1 MAEET
6 KKPAPEADGT
16 DKDTEF
22 HREAV
27 ARYDAAWQREQENI
41 TAAYEDLEFLTGE
54 QWDLMVKAERE
65 AENRPCMTINE
76 LPQFI
81 RQITGDIRQMRPAIK
96 CVPVDDRGDPKTAKV
111 NAGLIRYI
119 ENRSAASTVYY
130 HGADSQ
136 VQAGIGHWRVI
147 TEYAS
152 DTTFEQEIRIDMI
165 EDGVGVLW
173 DPDAIRLDRSDAG
186 YCFVPI
192 DMSTGAFEKKYPDAS
207 TDSFGD
213 QQFRAFQGWYLDD
226 SVRVAEYW
234 YKEPIKRKL
243 LVFESQIDDLT
254 DASPEELAEAQDLAA
269 RASAQGLDVRIEE
282 RDGYQV
288 MRAVISGSEVLEEP
302 KKWPGRYIPIVP
314 VIGEQIQ
321 VGRKRFRHGA
331 IRFARDPQ
339 RLLNYYMSAD
349 TEIVALQPKSPF
361 VGTEKNFE
369 RHQDEWENANTQN
382 LPFLTYTP
390 DPANG
395 GARPER
401 VQPPVSSQGIREGLQ
416 LASEKLRATTGIY
429 DASLGRQSNETSGK
443 AIIARQREGDTGSY
457 VYVENFSQAVGY
469 TGRIV
474 LDLIPHIYDTA
485 RTVRIVGEDGK
496 EELVKVN
503 QPAGVAFDG
512 VGEIQHDVTVGAYDI
527 VMEMGPSYNTRREEA
542 REGMTAFLQS
552 APDAAPAVLD
562 LVAKAQDWPMADE
575 IGERL
580 EAIMP
585 PQMKAALAAKK
596 GEPPPPPTPEQQA
609 QAQAE
614 QQQQEL
620 IAQEHQLKLGEL
632 QVKGKELQLKEA
644 ELEAKLA
651 ALAMP
656 TQPAADPRVE
666 QLAATVQEMGQVL
679 GAIVQIL
686 QPQQPAPESQMPVEQ
701 PIIPTEPPQVP
712 LEGLGMN
719 RNAPAEAL
727 S

>member
-1 MAEET
+1 MADDT
-6 KKPAPEADGT
+6 KKPDPEADGA
-16 DKDTEF
+16 DKDTDF
-22 HREAV
+22 HRLAV
-27 ARYDAAWQREQENI
+27 QRHDSAWGREQENMQE
-41 TAAYEDLEFLTGE
+41 AYEDLHFLAGE
-54 QWDLMVKAERE
+54 GQWDERVKQERLDQ
-65 AENRPCMTINE
+65 NRPCMTINRT
-76 LPQFI
+76 PQFV

-119 ENRSAASTVYY
+119 ENRSAASTVYF

-136 VQAGIGHWRVI
+136 VAAGIGHWRVT

-152 DTTFEQEIRIDMI
+152 DTTFEQEIRIEMI

-173 DPDAIRLDRSDAG
+173 DPDAVRLDRSDAQ
-186 YCFVPI
+186 YCFVPV
-192 DMSTGAFEKKYPDAS
+192 DMSTDAFRERFPDALE
-207 TDSFGD
+207 DSFGD
-213 QQFRAFQGWYLDD
+213 QQFRAFQGWFADD

-243 LVFESQIDDLT
+243 LVFESQVDDLT
-254 DASPEELAEAQDLAA
+254 DASPEELAEAEAIAA
-269 RASAQGLDVRIEE
+269 QASAQGLDVRIEE

-288 MRAVISGSEVLEEP
+288 MRALISGSEVLEQP
-302 KKWPGRYIPIVP
+302 TKWPGRYIPVVP

-321 VGRKRFRHGA
+321 IGRRRFRHGA

-339 RLLNYYMSAD
+339 RMFNYYVSAQ
-349 TEIVALQPKSPF
+349 TEIVALQPKAPF
-361 VGTEKNFE
+361 IGTDKNFE
-369 RHQDEWENANTQN
+369 RYQDEWENANNEN
-382 LPFLTYTP
+382 LPYLTYTP

-401 VQPPVSSQGIREGLQ
+401 SQPPVSSQGIREGIE
-416 LASEKLRATTGIY
+416 LAAENLKATTGIY
-429 DASLGRQSNETSGK
+429 DASLGNGGNETSGK
-443 AIIARQREGDTGSY
+443 AIMARQREGDTGTF
-457 VYVENFSQAVGY
+457 VYIENFSQAVAH
-469 TGRIV
+469 TGRII

-496 EELVKVN
+496 EELVKIN
-503 QPAGVAFDG
+503 QPGNVELDG
-512 VGEIQHDVTVGAYDI
+512 VGAVVHDVTVGAYDI

-596 GEPPPPPTPEQQA
+596 GEPPPPPSPEEQA
-609 QAQAE
+609 QAQAAE
-614 QQQQEL
+614 QQQQL
-620 IAQEHQLKLGEL
+620 VAQEHQLKAGEL
-632 QVKGKELQLKEA
+632 QVKAKELQLKEA
-644 ELEAKLA
+644 ELDAQLA

-656 TQPAADPRVE
+656 QQPAADPRVE
-666 QLAATVQEMGQVL
+666 QLAAAVQEIGQVL
-679 GAIVQIL
+679 SAVVQAL
-686 QPQQPAPESQMPVEQ
+686 QPQPEPALEQQMPPEMQ
-701 PIIPTEPPQVP
+701 PIMEPPP
-712 LEGLGMN
+712 A
-719 RNAPAEAL
+719 APIMPEEL
-727 S
+727 PPGV

>member
-1 MAEET
+1 MADET
-6 KKPAPEADGT
+6 KKSVDVDGT
-16 DKDTEF
+16 DKDTDF

-54 QWDLMVKAERE
+54 QWDLMIKAERE

-96 CVPVDDRGDPKTAKV
+96 CVAVDDRGDPDTANV
-111 NAGLIRYI
+111 LAGMIRYI
-119 ENRSAASTVYY
+119 ENRSRASSVYFK
-130 HGADSQ
+130 GADSQ
-136 VQAGIGHWRVI
+136 VQAGIGHWRVV

-152 DTTFEQEIRIDMI
+152 DTTFNQEIRIARI

-173 DPDAIRLDRSDAG
+173 DPDAIEQSREDAM
-186 YCFVPI
+186 YCFVPV
-192 DMSTGAFEKKYPDAS
+192 DMSIGAFEKKYPHAS

-213 QQFRAFQGWYLDD
+213 QQHRAYQGWFTDD

-243 LVFESQIDDLT
+243 LVIETQIDDLT
-254 DASPEELAEAQDLAA
+254 DADPEELAEAEALV
-269 RASAQGLDVRIEE
+269 ASASAAGLDARIEE

-288 MRAVISGSEVLEEP
+288 MWAVISGSEVLEKP
-302 KKWPGRYIPIVP
+302 KKWPGRFIPIVP
-314 VIGEQIQ
+314 VIGEEIQ

-369 RHQDEWENANTQN
+369 RFQEEWENANSQN
-382 LPFLTYTP
+382 LPYLTYTP

-395 GARPER
+395 GIRPER
-401 VQPPVSSQGIREGLQ
+401 VQPPVSSQGIRDGIQ

-443 AIIARQREGDTGSY
+443 AIVARQREGDTGTY
-457 VYVENFSQAVGY
+457 VYVENFSQAIGH
-469 TGRIV
+469 TGSIV
-474 LDLIPHIYDTA
+474 ADLIPHIYDTA

-496 EELVKVN
+496 EELVKIN
-503 QPAGVAFDG
+503 QPVGVALDG
-512 VGEIQHDVTVGAYDI
+512 IAAIQHDVTVGAYDV
-527 VMEMGPSYNTRREEA
+527 VMSMGPSYNTRREEA
-542 REGMTAFLQS
+542 RDGMQAFLQS
-552 APDAAPAVLD
+552 SPEVAGGFID
-562 LVAKAQDWPMADE
+562 LVADAQDWPNKDK
-575 IGERL
+575 IRERAEL
-580 EAIMP
+580 LLP
-585 PQMKAALAAKK
+585 PQVRAAIAQEK
-596 GEPPPPPTPEQQA
+596 GEPLPPSPQEQA
-609 QAQAE
+609 HAQAE

-620 IAQEHQLKLGEL
+620 VGQEHQMKLAEL

-679 GAIVQIL
+679 GAIVQAL
-686 QPQQPAPESQMPVEQ
+686 QPEQPAPMPEQASSIAQAQM
-701 PIIPTEPPQVP
+701 
-712 LEGLGMN
+712 
-719 RNAPAEAL
+719 
-727 S
+727 